1 MHLRMCTW
9 SSGWA
14 VFYAIS
20 VNYLRYFHG
29 LYIYSI
35 YAKKNRTT
43 FYGLR
48 LTWEVSC
55 WTGSLTDA
63 LGEVDLVHGYGRT

>member
-1 MHLRMCTW
+1 MGGVLCYLCKLFTLFPW
-9 SSGWA
+9 TI
-14 VFYAIS
+14 YLL
-20 VNYLRYFHG
+20 YLR
-29 LYIYSI
+29 
-35 YAKKNRTT
+35 KKNRTT